1 MKTLLASLLV
11 ATGFAI
17 TPATSPALASDIFD
31 ASPTLRFCA
40 AGMIGGFGNGLDE
53 RACAKYFDLPSNYHF
68 ACARGVVRGFQTNI
82 DRAACVSF
90 FEGQVTAART
100 AYVRHATQ

>member
-1 MKTLLASLLV
+1 MRVTIAALLV
-11 ATGFAI
+11 SAGLGVA
-17 TPATSPALASDIFD
+17 PAGADVFD
-31 ASPTLRFCA
+31 QRPDLRFCA

-68 ACARGVVRGFQTNI
+68 SCARGVVRGFKTVI

-90 FEGQVTAART
+90 FEGQVAAAKA
-100 AYVRHATQ
+100 AYVTLEGR

>member
-1 MKTLLASLLV
+1 MKTLLATL
-11 ATGFAI
+11 
-17 TPATSPALASDIFD
+17 ALSAGLAAGAQASDVFD
-31 ASPTLRFCA
+31 ASPALRFCA

-68 ACARGVVRGFQTNI
+68 ACARGVVRGFKTAV

-90 FEGQVTAART
+90 FEGQVAAART
-100 AYVRHATQ
+100 AYVKPAGR

>member
-1 MKTLLASLLV
+1 MKKLLATLV
-11 ATGFAI
+11 FA
-17 TPATSPALASDIFD
+17 AAFASPAHASDVFD

-40 AGMIGGFGNGLDE
+40 AGMISGFGNGLDE

-68 ACARGVVRGFQTNI
+68 ACARGLLRGFKTSI

-90 FEGQVTAART
+90 FEGQVAAAKT
-100 AYVRHATQ
+100 AYVRPQ